1 MALLRKQAIINAVVN
16 ANDASMVSMAE
27 ASMVEDVTFMSDNP
41 EENASLMDTSCCS
54 KMADT
59 TMHSIDKTDLS
70 MFEEDMSYMEDE
82 ADDPNYSMLSL
93 PADPNYSMLSLA
105 VSLPADLNY
114 SMLSLAVSLPADL
127 NYSMHSL
134 PADPNYS
141 MLSLPEGECSYMDVE
156 TTSN

>member
-1 MALLRKQAIINAVVN
+1 MSAPRSRGVTLKYGLIQNELLEHTRLSPGQQTTITWSTAMALLRKQAIINAVVN

-93 PADPNYSMLSLA
+93 P
-105 VSLPADLNY
+105 
-114 SMLSLAVSLPADL
+114 
-127 NYSMHSL
+127 
-134 PADPNYS
+134 
-141 MLSLPEGECSYMDVE
+141 EGECSYMDVE